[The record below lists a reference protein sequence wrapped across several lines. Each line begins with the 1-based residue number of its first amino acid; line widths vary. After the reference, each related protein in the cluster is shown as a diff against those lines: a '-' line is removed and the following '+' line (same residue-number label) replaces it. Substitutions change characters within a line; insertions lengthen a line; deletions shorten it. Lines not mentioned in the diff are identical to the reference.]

1 MSILG
6 RKTAW
11 LDQAINKEDNSNQ
24 ITEQKIVVSG
34 GSRMK
39 ITSIE
44 LWLIYRVV
52 KTNSGVM
59 GFFGEESI

>member
-1 MSILG
+1 
-6 RKTAW
+6 
-11 LDQAINKEDNSNQ
+11 LDQTINKEDNSNQ
-24 ITEQKIVVSG
+24 IAEQKIVVSG

-44 LWLIYRVV
+44 LWLIYGVV